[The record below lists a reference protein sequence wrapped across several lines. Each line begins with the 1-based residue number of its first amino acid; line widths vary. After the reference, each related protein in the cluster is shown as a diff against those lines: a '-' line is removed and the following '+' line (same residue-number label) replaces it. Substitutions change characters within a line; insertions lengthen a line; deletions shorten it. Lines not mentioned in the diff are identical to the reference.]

1 MVGVADSVTLEVRV
15 EVGVEEAVPQDV
27 ILGVTFDDS
36 DKVDEEVIE
45 IVLLVVGVA
54 DVVGLR
60 VEEEVTELEPL
71 AEAELLLEQVTP
83 VESPHVD

>member
-1 MVGVADSVTLEVRV
+1 VVGVADSVTLEVRV